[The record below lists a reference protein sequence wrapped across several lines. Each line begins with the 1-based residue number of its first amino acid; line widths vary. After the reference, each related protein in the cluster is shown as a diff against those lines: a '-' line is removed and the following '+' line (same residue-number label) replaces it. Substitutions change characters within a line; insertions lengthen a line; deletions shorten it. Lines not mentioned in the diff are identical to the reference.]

1 MTKMFIAAEIAPYF
15 DTADILTDVDGLR
28 GEVYR
33 QVENRRTLRV
43 TLGEH
48 DYFAKIHHGVGWG
61 EIFKNLFQF
70 RLPVLGAR
78 NEWQA
83 IQHLTAADVRTMT
96 AVLFC
101 ERGINPATRRSAI
114 LTQSLGDRVSL
125 EDYLP
130 ENLQVKRRII
140 NEVADMSR
148 KMHAAGVNH
157 RDFYL
162 CHFLMGQADRERP
175 ELFLIDLHRA
185 QIRSSVPERWLVKDL
200 GGLLFSA
207 FDKPLTRR
215 DLLRFVRVYRP
226 GGLRHALTADR
237 RFWLKVIARA
247 RRLYLQ
253 DHKTVPTQIE
263 RLLTA
268 A

>member
-1 MTKMFIAAEIAPYF
+1 MTKSFVASEVASYF
-15 DTADILTDVDGLR
+15 DSADLFAAVDRLD

-33 QVENRRTLRV
+33 QVENRRTIRV
-43 TLGEH
+43 TLGER
-48 DYFAKIHHGVGWG
+48 DYFAKIHQGVGWG

-83 IQHLTAADVRTMT
+83 IQCLTAADVRTMT

-101 ERGINPATRRSAI
+101 ERGLNPAAQRSAI
-114 LTQSLGDRVSL
+114 LTQSLGNRVSL
-125 EDYLP
+125 EDYVP
-130 ENLQVKRRII
+130 ESVPMKRRLIH
-140 NEVADMSR
+140 EVADMSR

-162 CHFLMGQADRERP
+162 CHFLMGQTDRDQP
-175 ELFLIDLHRA
+175 ELYLIDLHRA
-185 QIRSSVPERWLVKDL
+185 QIRSRVPERWLVKDL

-207 FDKPLTRR
+207 FDKSLTRR
-215 DLLRFVRVYRP
+215 DLLRFIRVYRP
-226 GGLRHALTADR
+226 GGLREALTTDR
-237 RFWLKVIARA
+237 KFWLKVIARA

-253 DHKTVPTQIE
+253 DHETVPVQID
-263 RLLTA
+263 RLLATV
-268 A
+268 